1 MPAIN
6 SNGFIQDTSENTTGS
21 HTAAIWTKNFT
32 LLCLAN
38 LSLFISIQMM
48 LPTLPLYVI
57 HIGGSEQHV
66 GYVMGAYAISCM
78 IMRPFAGWLLDRFGR
93 KPFAVLGLLLLFAF
107 SLPYFFATGIL
118 SLTAIRFLHG
128 LAFGLV
134 STAVSTMV
142 ADILPIRHFGEGM
155 GYFGLTTSLSMS
167 LAPMLGLFLT
177 EKFDY
182 QGLFIAICLMA
193 ALAFFISLPV
203 KDQHSQDIVHTRD
216 DTREK
221 PGLFEKTAVSSSVV
235 MFFLAVV
242 YAAVLLYCAVYASAI
257 GVSDIGWF
265 FTVTALM
272 MMVSRPISGRW
283 TDNGGA
289 NSVILIGHCSILI
302 AMLITASTNNLAGF
316 IFAGA
321 LVGLGFGF
329 CMPTL
334 QALAVRFAA
343 SNKRGAAVSTFFI
356 FFDLGFGFGTV
367 FWGQVAAWA
376 GYRQMYLATL
386 LPLILGGLIYYIF
399 MSSRI
404 RATGGHL

>member
-1 MPAIN
+1 
-6 SNGFIQDTSENTTGS
+6 
-21 HTAAIWTKNFT
+21 
-32 LLCLAN
+32 
-38 LSLFISIQMM
+38 
-48 LPTLPLYVI
+48 
-57 HIGGSEQHV
+57 
-66 GYVMGAYAISCM
+66 
-78 IMRPFAGWLLDRFGR
+78 
-93 KPFAVLGLLLLFAF
+93 AVLGIILLFIF
-107 SLPYFFATGIL
+107 SLPYLFATGIP

-134 STAVSTMV
+134 STAISTMV
-142 ADILPIRHFGEGM
+142 ADSLPIRHFGEGM

-167 LAPMLGLFLT
+167 LAPILGLFLT

-182 QGLFIAICLMA
+182 QGLFIAVCLMA

-203 KDQHSQDIVHTRD
+203 KDRHSQEIIHPQD
-216 DTREK
+216 DTRK
-221 PGLFEKTAVSSSVV
+221 KTDLFEKTALSPSVV

-242 YAAVLLYCAVYASAI
+242 YGAVLLYAAVYASDI
-257 GVSDIGWF
+257 GVSGIGWF

-272 MMVSRPISGRW
+272 MMVSRPVSGRW

-302 AMLITASTNNLAGF
+302 AMLLIASTNNLAGF
-316 IFAGA
+316 IFAGL

-334 QALAVRFAA
+334 QALAVRFAEG
-343 SNKRGAAVSTFFI
+343 NRRGAAVSTFFI

-367 FWGQVAAWA
+367 FWGHVAAWA

-386 LPLILGGLIYYIF
+386 LPLALGGLIYYWF
-399 MSSRI
+399 MSARI